1 MTNMRWGIFGTGAM
15 AELFAEALGLVK
27 GAELHGVAS
36 RTRARAEIFAGR
48 FAARHAYSSYEQ
60 LLDDPAIDVVYIATR
75 NEHHHDD
82 SLAAICAGKAVLCEK
97 PFALNATQGREMVDA
112 ARRRGIFC
120 MEAMWMRC
128 SPAVREAIDMVRSGA
143 IGVPAFFSAQF
154 GTPVKFDPLHRV
166 YNEQGGGALFDLGVY
181 PLSLLHA
188 MLGRPSGVR
197 SRATLARTGVDDQ
210 FTAILDYESGC
221 HAVIAASLRTHL
233 ANSAAVHGT
242 EGILDSLEPIYF
254 PQGYQVKPVHF
265 PAGISALKR
274 PLYLRGWS
282 RISRALRKP
291 TPPGMVIRR
300 KVANGYVMEIA
311 VVQRCL
317 RSGSI
322 ESPEMPLDE
331 TIDVLASTDAIR
343 AAWAGP
349 PDEEL

>member
-1 MTNMRWGIFGTGAM
+1 M

-36 RTRARAEIFAGR
+36 RTRARAEIFASQ

-60 LLDDPAIDVVYIATR
+60 LLDDPAIDVVYIATL

-97 PFALNATQGREMVDA
+97 PFALNATQGREMVEA
-112 ARRRGIFC
+112 ARCRGIFC

-128 SPAVREAIDMVRSGA
+128 SPAAREAVETVRSGA

-154 GTPVKFDPLHRV
+154 GSPVKFDPLHRV
-166 YNEQGGGALFDLGVY
+166 YKEQGGGALFDLGVY
-181 PLSLLHA
+181 PLSLVHA

-197 SRATLARTGVDDQ
+197 SRATFAPTGVDDQ

-221 HAVIAASLRTHL
+221 HALIAASLRTHL
-233 ANSAAVHGT
+233 TNSAAVHGT

-254 PQGYQVKPVHF
+254 PQGYRVSKPVHF
-265 PAGISALKR
+265 PAGTSAVKR

-282 RISRALRKP
+282 RITRVLQRP
-291 TPPGMVIRR
+291 TPRGTVIRR

-322 ESPEMPLDE
+322 ESPEMPHRE
-331 TIDVLASTDAIR
+331 TLDVLASTDAIR